1 MSNGLEFQANYSWSH
16 CLTDSIGYYGGYG
29 QGGGNYYYWQN
40 TYDAHSYYGTCYY
53 DVPQAF
59 NGFVT
64 YDIPFGRGRML
75 GKNLNPVANALI
87 GDWQVSGIVNFH
99 SGFPFTIGANDKSGT
114 GSLDRWPV
122 AAARLSCWAKGIA
135 PVAAINTGAKARS
148 INLRPVSV
156 TAE

>member
-1 MSNGLEFQANYSWSH
+1 MAGNPTLAADNPTDKLTITDGIQNYNAFQVSLAKRLSNGLEFQANYSWSH

-75 GKNLNPVANALI
+75 GKNLNPSSNAVI
-87 GDWQVSGIVNFH
+87 GDWQVSGIVNY
-99 SGFPFTIGANDKSGT
+99 SLRFPVH
-114 GSLDRWPV
+114 DR
-122 AAARLSCWAKGIA
+122 RQ
-135 PVAAINTGAKARS
+135 
-148 INLRPVSV
+148 
-156 TAE
+156 